1 MCGEWSV
8 AIIDSSGCFP
18 LMSTVDEILE
28 AIKELQPDQKDELK
42 HRLMSLWLLWD
53 NLTTN
58 WTATDQSLLCHDAL
72 LNASCLKNRPRRERH
87 PPIVIKGKPIS
98 ETIIEGRR

>member
-1 MCGEWSV
+1 MSSV
-8 AIIDSSGCFP
+8 E
-18 LMSTVDEILE
+18 EILE
-28 AIKELQPDQKDELK
+28 AVKELQPDQKDELK

-53 NLTTN
+53 LTSN
-58 WTATDQSLLCHDAL
+58 WAATHRSLLRHDAL
-72 LNASCLKNRPRRERH
+72 LNASGLKNRPQRERH